1 MKRSFA
7 DIVREEAAENLRRL
21 LLKLPE
27 WADAASSLKIP
38 SRLNLE
44 QCSSSATAFYKA
56 ALAARIMGRAVIEP
70 VEMTKHLADSE
81 HLRSEA
87 TKGVRGK
94 CPPVI
99 NAVADLTAGLGADC
113 WAFAQVCGSVLYNEM
128 NSELAAAVESNFAAL
143 GVQNVVFR
151 NCEVAPGRVGEIL
164 GGFAPDL
171 IFMDPARRGDCGQK
185 VFRLEDC
192 QPNVLE
198 LKEELLSL
206 CPNLLLK
213 LSPMADITLLCRQLG
228 PQVREVHCVGSGGEC
243 KELLLWLQR
252 DWTEGVSICV
262 SGDLGSNICLPEPGS
277 DSASKR
283 LSTDFRPVLNFRP
296 EEEAGA
302 AVKFFTDGEELAG
315 TAGLLFEPSAVTMK
329 AGCFRLLC
337 QRFCLTKL
345 GRSTQLYVLRESG
358 GALLGGCASESG
370 TGAYDGSVVESGT
383 EAYDE
388 SVTEVHDKSITEV
401 HDKSGTEAYDG
412 LRRLGKLFRI
422 KRIVPFSGAAAAAL
436 GREFPCCEVSARNMP
451 LSSDELRRKMKCKS
465 GGSVH
470 IFAAG
475 VDFAGA
481 AAGTVEGS
489 AADSAAGGI
498 GRGAAPKSARYL
510 FVTERV

>member
-27 WADAASSLKIP
+27 WAGAAGSLKIP

-44 QCSSSATAFYKA
+44 QCSSSATARYKA
-56 ALAARIMGRAVIEP
+56 ALAARII
-70 VEMTKHLADSE
+70 SE
-81 HLRSEA
+81 TPAESSTLCDVSENLRSGASE
-87 TKGVRGK
+87 GVRGK
-94 CPPVI
+94 YPPVI

-113 WAFAQVCGSVLYNEM
+113 WAYSLVCKSVLYNEM
-128 NSELAAAVESNFAAL
+128 NSELTTAVKSNFGAL

-151 NCEVAPGRVGEIL
+151 NCEVQPGRVREIL
-164 GGFAPDL
+164 AGYRPDL
-171 IFMDPARRGDCGQK
+171 IFMDPARRGAVGQK

-198 LKEELLSL
+198 LKEELLGL

-228 PQVREVHCVGSGGEC
+228 PEVREVHCVGTPGEC
-243 KELLLWLQR
+243 KELLLCLQR
-252 DWTEGVSICV
+252 DWTEGVRINV
-262 SGDLGSNICLPEPGS
+262 SGDLGRVCDSSEQ
-277 DSASKR
+277 DSASA
-283 LSTDFRPVLNFRP
+283 SGLNSGFAPLFAFTP
-296 EEEAGA
+296 EEEAA
-302 AVKFFTDGEELAG
+302 AEVKFFADGEELAG

-337 QRFCLTKL
+337 SRFALTKL
-345 GRSTQLYVLRESG
+345 GRSTQLYVVSCGDSCTVSESI
-358 GALLGGCASESG
+358 CAS
-370 TGAYDGSVVESGT
+370 
-383 EAYDE
+383 YDE
-388 SVTEVHDKSITEV
+388 
-401 HDKSGTEAYDG
+401 
-412 LRRLGKLFRI
+412 LCRLGKLFRI
-422 KRIVPFSGAAAAAL
+422 KRIIPFNGASAAAL

-475 VDFAGA
+475 VDFAG
-481 AAGTVEGS
+481 S
-489 AADSAAGGI
+489 
-498 GRGAAPKSARYL
+498 KSGRYL